1 MGNVTTIGGQ
11 VTAVGIVLALFLA
24 SAVNMLVPVSIAS
37 RQLAGRSFVA
47 VASESSSTVP
57 ASERYLMF
65 FLGLGV
71 LVLVPA
77 FKQWT
82 HSPPFMGILFGLGI
96 LRLVGDLVQ
105 RGKEP
110 DDRERKTF
118 SQI

>member
-1 MGNVTTIGGQ
+1 MGDVTTTMLWIGGQ
-11 VTAVGIVLALFLA
+11 VTALGIVLALFLA

-37 RQLAGRSFVA
+37 RQLAGRSFVP

-77 FKQWT
+77 FKQWN
-82 HSPPFMGILFGLGI
+82 SLAAIYGNPVR
-96 LRLVGDLVQ
+96 LRHTLACGRPSSERQ
-105 RGKEP
+105 RA
-110 DDRERKTF
+110 
-118 SQI
+118 